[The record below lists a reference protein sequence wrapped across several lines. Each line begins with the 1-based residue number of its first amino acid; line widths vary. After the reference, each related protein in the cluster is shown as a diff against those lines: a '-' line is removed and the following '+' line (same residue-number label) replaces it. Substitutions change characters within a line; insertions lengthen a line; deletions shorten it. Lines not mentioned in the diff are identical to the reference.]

1 MDYKKLANLLYP
13 NVTKDTSYYE
23 NLYKR
28 RNLKENAQV
37 TRIAPSPTG
46 FLHIGTAYG
55 AMIDKL
61 TAGKDGAF
69 YFRLEDT
76 DKKREQKNTG
86 TIAYEM
92 LKLFNLKPNEGY
104 TGDGNEEIGD
114 YGPYVQSNR
123 LEIYNTYAKKLVE
136 MGKAFPCFCEK
147 PEGKEEV
154 LERRKEQLE
163 TNETILEKDPCRNLT
178 LEEVEENLKN
188 NKPFALR
195 FKNEGD
201 PNKTYKIKD
210 LIKGEKEIREC
221 CKDFVLIKNDGIPPY
236 AFAHA
241 IDDHLMGT
249 TIVVRG
255 EEWFPSLSS
264 HLALFDALGFEHVN
278 YAHTPVI
285 CKLDENGN
293 KRKLSKRKDPEA
305 DCRYF
310 IKQGY
315 PINALYEYLLNLAN
329 SDFEEWRKNNPMVD
343 NSEFNFSIEKVGNNN
358 PMFDIVKINDI
369 SKEIISKMTAE
380 EVYEKTLSWA
390 KEYDGE
396 FYTYLLNNKEYA
408 INIFAIDRYTNKPRK
423 DIAKFSEV
431 KNYYSYFFNDEIDQV
446 SQLPEN
452 LKMEDMK
459 NIISS
464 YSKIVFPLVEK
475 QDWFNGV
482 KSICEPLGFAS
493 DMKVFKQNPNMY
505 KGSVAD
511 VSTVIRVVLTGRKNS
526 PDLYEIIKLLDK
538 KVIERFNKFLGL

>member
-13 NVTKDTSYYE
+13 NVSKDVSYYE
-23 NLYKR
+23 EFYKK
-28 RNLKENAQV
+28 RNLIKGAEV

-61 TAGKDGAF
+61 TAGENGVF

-92 LKLFNLKPNEGY
+92 LKLFNLTPNEGY
-104 TGDGNEEIGD
+104 TGDGKQEIGD

-123 LEIYNTYAKKLVE
+123 LEIYNTYAKMLVE
-136 MGKAFPCFCEK
+136 KGKAFPCFCEK

-163 TNETILEKDPCRNLT
+163 SSDTIIEKDCCRNLS
-178 LEEVEENLKN
+178 LEEIEEKLKQG
-188 NKPFALR
+188 KPFALR

-210 LIKGEKEIREC
+210 LIKGEKEIRES
-221 CKDFVLIKNDGIPPY
+221 CKDFVLIKSDGIPPY

-264 HLALFDALGFEHVN
+264 HLALFDALGFEHLK

-310 IKQGY
+310 IKEGY
-315 PINALYEYLLNLAN
+315 PLKALYEYLLNLAN
-329 SDFEEWRKNNPMVD
+329 SDFEDWRKANPLAD
-343 NSEFNFSIEKVGNNN
+343 SSEFNFSINKVNCNN

-380 EVYEKTLSWA
+380 EVYENTLIWA
-390 KEYDGE
+390 KDNDEN
-396 FYTYLLNNKEYA
+396 FYNYLINNKDYA
-408 INIFAIDRYTNKPRK
+408 ISIFSIDRYTPKPRK

-431 KNYYSYFFNDEIDQV
+431 KDYYSYFFNDKIDQI
-446 SQLPEN
+446 SNLPEN
-452 LKMEDMK
+452 ISLLDAKA
-459 NIISS
+459 IIDS

-475 QDWFNGV
+475 QDWFNKV

-493 DMKVFKQNPNMY
+493 DMKEYKKNPTLFKGNV
-505 KGSVAD
+505 SDVA
-511 VSTVIRVVLTGRKNS
+511 TVIRVVLTGRKNS

-538 KVIERFNKFLGL
+538 KVIDRFNKFLGI